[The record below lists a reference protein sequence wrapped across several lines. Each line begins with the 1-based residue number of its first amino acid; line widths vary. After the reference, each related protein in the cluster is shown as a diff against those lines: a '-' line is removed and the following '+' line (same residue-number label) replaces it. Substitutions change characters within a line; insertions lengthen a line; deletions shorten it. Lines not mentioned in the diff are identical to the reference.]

1 MCLDQI
7 MGTGHRCRVSHL
19 PYLCFKT
26 NTSQISLKLKKNMQI
41 KEKQA
46 EKHENFKLVSNTQIK
61 NN

>member
-1 MCLDQI
+1 

-61 NN
+61 KN